1 MLRSDRRGKQG
12 FIVLLLT
19 GVGEGNLT
27 VLFAVIFFELGC
39 AGPSIQHFSVDPQV
53 LCEGE
58 SAVIR
63 WDATG
68 ELAMA
73 YSLESAPAGESSCSA
88 RGRETFAIT
97 LVARKGSEEKPRKVE
112 VVQLHE
118 GGAEPIAIRTT
129 RLEGAK
135 VVAVGEKNP
144 ALWSDRVQIATVA
157 SCQSR
162 VVEVQHAG
170 KTAVLPANGAVS
182 DALGGTALAGSW
194 EFRSPLSSDEQ
205 KNPALRPKD
214 LEVLATF
221 RCRKDA
227 P

>member
-1 MLRSDRRGKQG
+1 MKRSCHQG
-12 FIVLLLT
+12 LVKR
-19 GVGEGNLT
+19 NLAAYS
-27 VLFAVIFFELGC
+27 AVVFFGC
-39 AGPSIQHFSVDPQV
+39 AGPSIRQFSVEPQV

-73 YSLESAPAGESSCSA
+73 YSLEAAPAAESSCNA
-88 RGRETFAIT
+88 RGRETFAMT
-97 LVARKGSEEKPRKVE
+97 LVARKGSEEVPRKVE

-118 GGAEPIAIRTT
+118 SVTEPIAIRTT
-129 RLEGAK
+129 SLEGST
-135 VVAVGEKNP
+135 VVAVGEKNR
-144 ALWSDRVQIATVA
+144 ALWGDRVLIATLA

-162 VVEVQHAG
+162 VVEVRHSG
-170 KTAVLPANGAVS
+170 KTAVLPSNGAVS
-182 DALGGTALAGSW
+182 DALSETALAGSC

-214 LEVLATF
+214 LEVLATL
-221 RCRKDA
+221 RCRKG
-227 P
+227 PP